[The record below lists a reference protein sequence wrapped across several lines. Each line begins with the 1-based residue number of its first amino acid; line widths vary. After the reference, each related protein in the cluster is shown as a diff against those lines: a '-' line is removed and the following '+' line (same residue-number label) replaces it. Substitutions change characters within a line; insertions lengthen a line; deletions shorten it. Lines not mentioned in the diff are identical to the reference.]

1 MRGSSYDRDCGE
13 RKGGD
18 DFEGLEGNCSL
29 LTPVLPK
36 EELPKIWE
44 GGGAIGVVLA
54 SCGVLEAKRF
64 ARGRSGSL
72 PGVELM
78 LDE

>member
-1 MRGSSYDRDCGE
+1 MRGSSYELNCGE
-13 RKGGD
+13 RNGGD
-18 DFEGLEGNCSL
+18 DSEGFENCSL
-29 LTPVLPK
+29 LTPVPK

-64 ARGRSGSL
+64 ARGRWGSL